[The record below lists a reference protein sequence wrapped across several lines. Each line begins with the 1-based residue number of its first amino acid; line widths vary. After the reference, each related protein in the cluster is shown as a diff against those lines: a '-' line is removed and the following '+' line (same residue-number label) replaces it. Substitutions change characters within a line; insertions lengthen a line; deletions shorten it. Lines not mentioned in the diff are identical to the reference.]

1 MAAVYDARRF
11 CSTPRPMPTARLCPL
26 ADVAALIPAGCWMAE
41 RLAQDPGALADE
53 TVLWITGDVQVPELH
68 LDAPLAS
75 GSPLRDMVERS
86 APGTTTPK
94 RAPFLILVEG
104 QLQIDG
110 ALTCDNTDG
119 ATHLIVRGDAQVHNA
134 VVGGQLLYVQG
145 ALRVQGL
152 LWGHYNH
159 GELHVHGGLQVRV
172 ALFTDEYHLHIE
184 GPEQVEFLLDE
195 VRPVPHLAEFSGE
208 VLGAMF
214 APDFLHG
221 AASGEEGLA
230 AMLDRPQVV
239 AAVRAGDSAVHSS
252 ADIHAAWPLA
262 HDLCADNAISVQ
274 NILTVVHTQ
283 VIAHKEH
290 KAYGW
295 FQQTDFSICQRH
307 VDEDGDQRDDNVFI
321 TVWKTWDF
329 YLSVEQTPAP
339 QGLLQRLAAT
349 LLRRSVPTTPQLTLL
364 YRRYNQGEA
373 GEWQALAEGTDPEA
387 WQACQRAWRGV
398 LDYVRKA
405 VGQHRARYPL
415 HQRLVAT
422 LTAEHIESLTS
433 LPVFT
438 DQYNDWW
445 DSDRNGWWEDDIWV
459 GARQPC
465 MHDGEPWGR
474 ALKLSWHNGD
484 DAPGDDEDNA
494 HSAYQINIDEARDGP
509 AVVEFTCAQRQ
520 NDSRAPLPRG
530 AADHIARLLRFY
542 GAMEAR
548 IRAQAEQDAARQAEA
563 RRIEAAVHL
572 LATPPLASDV
582 PDVAV
587 FPLELMELS
596 AQWQTDGQAYVATVR
611 AHQLAQ
617 DNPEPTAD
625 DAAAA
630 DDEGEDEDAEQEEK
644 ENTLPPDPRKA
655 AAPTV
660 LQLARVV
667 HRYADADL
675 GERFRQRFAFA
686 PDAFVQRAANA
697 GCFIGPVIA
706 LDDGRVLARIG
717 PAYDDTA
724 HWVAVQGPQ
733 HQPLPALRGVGRS
746 PNRHIFAQSDG
757 QQITTHQGFDGPV
770 IARFA
775 LPRGNEGLPTH
786 VQVAP
791 GPLGQRCDEL
801 IPFNDGQRVLLLNPT
816 GIYLLTPTDNGGNDG
831 RSDGGGV
838 QRLHPQTFDEDG
850 PYTWPK
856 NQMDEE
862 VGGQTI
868 TTLALDMLHMALSPD
883 ERHIA
888 VGDQD
893 SSHILLDARGN
904 LVAEYDPQSSYP
916 HHTAFSHDGT
926 RLFANSCH
934 FYWGSTLSVPLAPF
948 PPPVAQEQADAP
960 QRAPTDAE
968 DLPTLDDRCRV
979 YASATQPGL
988 VVLGDADGYLHAL
1001 SDDGQ
1006 ALWRHHIG
1014 STISGMDMAPDGS
1027 VLWAASYGGYL
1038 VRLERSEAGMDPY
1051 SIGTSPYVETSRWIF
1066 WGDEAGPVRW

>member
-1 MAAVYDARRF
+1 
-11 CSTPRPMPTARLCPL
+11 MPTARLCPL
-26 ADVAALIPAGCWMAE
+26 ADVAALIPADCWMAE
-41 RLAQDPGALADE
+41 RLAEDPTALSDE
-53 TVLWITGDVQVPELH
+53 TVLWITGDVQWPELH

-75 GSPLRDMVERS
+75 GSPQRRWWQGLQTGADNTPIPRS
-86 APGTTTPK
+86 L
-94 RAPFLILVEG
+94 FLILVDG
-104 QLQIDG
+104 HLRIDG
-110 ALTCDNTDG
+110 ALTCDDTDG
-119 ATHLIVRGDAQVHNA
+119 TTHLIVTGDAKAHNA
-134 VVGGQLLYVQG
+134 VIGGQLVHVQG
-145 ALRVQGL
+145 ALRVQDL

-159 GELHVHGGLQVRV
+159 GELRVHGGLQARV
-172 ALFTDEYHLHIE
+172 ALFTDEYHLHIAA
-184 GPEQVEFLLDE
+184 PEQVEFLLDE
-195 VRPVPHLAEFSGE
+195 VRPVPHLAEFSCE
-208 VLGAMF
+208 VLGAVF
-214 APDFLHG
+214 APEFLHG
-221 AASGEEGLA
+221 ATSGEEGLA

-252 ADIHAAWPLA
+252 ANIQAAWPLA
-262 HDLCADNAISVQ
+262 HDLCADNSISVP
-274 NILTVVHTQ
+274 NILAVVHTP

-349 LLRRSVPTTPQLTLL
+349 VLRRSVPTTPQLTLL
-364 YRRYNQGEA
+364 YRRYSQGEP
-373 GEWQALAEGTDPEA
+373 GEWQALAEDTDPDA
-387 WQACQRAWRGV
+387 WQACQTAWRGV

-415 HQRLVAT
+415 HQRLVTT
-422 LTAEHIESLTS
+422 LTAEHIERFTS

-445 DSDRNGWWEDDIWV
+445 DSDRNGWWEGDIWV

-484 DAPGDDEDNA
+484 DAPGDEEDNA
-494 HSAYQINIDEARDGP
+494 HSAYQINIDEAREGP
-509 AVVEFTCAQRQ
+509 AVVEFTYAQRQ
-520 NDSRAPLPRG
+520 SDSRAPLPRG

-542 GAMEAR
+542 GAVEAR
-548 IRAQAEQDAARQAEA
+548 VRAKAEQEAARQAEA
-563 RRIEAAVHL
+563 QRIEAAVHL
-572 LATPPLASDV
+572 LATPPLAADV

-596 AQWQTDGQAYVATVR
+596 AQWQADGQAYVAAVR
-611 AHQLAQ
+611 AYQLAQ
-617 DNPEPTAD
+617 DSPEPTASE
-625 DAAAA
+625 AAAA
-630 DDEGEDEDAEQEEK
+630 DGENDDGEEED
-644 ENTLPPDPRKA
+644 NPLPPDPRKA

-667 HRYADADL
+667 HRHADADL

-697 GCFIGPVIA
+697 GCFIGPVFA
-706 LDDGRVLARIG
+706 LDDGRVVARIG
-717 PAYDDTA
+717 AAYDDTA
-724 HWVAVQGPQ
+724 HWVAVQGPH
-733 HQPLPALRGVGRS
+733 HQPLPALRGLGRS
-746 PNRHIFAQSDG
+746 HNRHIFAQSDG
-757 QQITTHQGFDGPV
+757 QQITTHQGFGGPV

-775 LPRGNEGLPTH
+775 LPRGNEGLPPH
-786 VQVAP
+786 VPVAP

-801 IPFNDGQRVLLLNPT
+801 IPFNDGQRVLLRNPT
-816 GIYLLTPTDNGGNDG
+816 GIYLLTPTESGGSDG
-831 RSDGGGV
+831 RSGGGCV

-862 VGGQTI
+862 AGGQTV
-868 TTLALDMLHMALSPD
+868 TVLALDMLHMALSPD
-883 ERHIA
+883 EHRIA

-893 SSHILLDARGN
+893 SSHILLDARGT

-916 HHTAFSHDGT
+916 HHAVFSHDGT

-934 FYWGSTLSVPLAPF
+934 LYWGSTLSVPLAPLS
-948 PPPVAQEQADAP
+948 PLVAQGQQDAP
-960 QRAPTDAE
+960 QPTPSDAE
-968 DLPTLDDRCRV
+968 DLPTLDGRCRV

-988 VVLGDADGYLHAL
+988 VVLGDADGYLHAI

-1014 STISGMDMAPDGS
+1014 STLSGMDMAPDGG

>member
-1 MAAVYDARRF
+1 
-11 CSTPRPMPTARLCPL
+11 MPTARLCPL
-26 ADVAALIPAGCWMAE
+26 ADVAALIPADCWMAE
-41 RLAQDPGALADE
+41 RLAEDPTALADE
-53 TVLWITGDVQVPELH
+53 TVLWITGDVQWPELH

-75 GSPLRDMVERS
+75 GSPQRRWWQGLQTGADNTPIPRS
-86 APGTTTPK
+86 L
-94 RAPFLILVEG
+94 FLILVDG
-104 QLQIDG
+104 HLRIDG
-110 ALTCDNTDG
+110 ALTCDDTDG
-119 ATHLIVRGDAQVHNA
+119 ATHLIVTGNAQAHNA
-134 VVGGQLLYVQG
+134 VIGGQLVHVQG
-145 ALRVQGL
+145 ALRVQDL

-159 GELHVHGGLQVRV
+159 GELRVHGGLQARV
-172 ALFTDEYHLHIE
+172 ALFTDEYHLHIAA
-184 GPEQVEFLLDE
+184 PEQVEFLLDE
-195 VRPVPHLAEFSGE
+195 VRPVPHLAEFSCE
-208 VLGAMF
+208 VLGAVF
-214 APDFLHG
+214 APEFLHG
-221 AASGEEGLA
+221 ATSGEEGLA
-230 AMLDRPQVV
+230 AMLDRSQVV

-252 ADIHAAWPLA
+252 ADIQAAWPLA
-262 HDLCADNAISVQ
+262 HDLCADNRISVP
-274 NILTVVHTQ
+274 NVLAVVHTP

-349 LLRRSVPTTPQLTLL
+349 VLRRSVPTTPQLTLL
-364 YRRYNQGEA
+364 YRRYSHGEA
-373 GEWQALAEGTDPEA
+373 GEWQALAEDTDPDA
-387 WQACQRAWRGV
+387 WQACQTAWRGV

-415 HQRLVAT
+415 HQRLVTT
-422 LTAEHIESLTS
+422 LTAEHIERFTS

-445 DSDRNGWWEDDIWV
+445 DSDRNGWWEGDIWV

-484 DAPGDDEDNA
+484 DAPGDEEDNA
-494 HSAYQINIDEARDGP
+494 HSAYQINIDEAREGP
-509 AVVEFTCAQRQ
+509 AVVEFTYAQRQ
-520 NDSRAPLPRG
+520 SDSRAPLPRG

-542 GAMEAR
+542 GAVEAR
-548 IRAQAEQDAARQAEA
+548 VRAKAEQEAARQAEA
-563 RRIEAAVHL
+563 QRIEAAVHL
-572 LATPPLASDV
+572 LATPPLAADV

-596 AQWQTDGQAYVATVR
+596 ARWQADGQAYVAAVR
-611 AHQLAQ
+611 AYQLAL
-617 DNPEPTAD
+617 DNPEPTAG

-630 DDEGEDEDAEQEEK
+630 DGENDDDEEED
-644 ENTLPPDPRKA
+644 NPLPPDPRKA

-667 HRYADADL
+667 HRHADADL

-697 GCFIGPVIA
+697 GCFIGPVFA
-706 LDDGRVLARIG
+706 LDDGRVVARIG
-717 PAYDDTA
+717 AAYDDTA
-724 HWVAVQGPQ
+724 HWVAVQGPH
-733 HQPLPALRGVGRS
+733 HQPLPTLRGLGRS
-746 PNRHIFAQSDG
+746 HNRHIFAQSDG
-757 QQITTHQGFDGPV
+757 QQITTHQGFGGPV

-775 LPRGNEGLPTH
+775 LPRGNEGLPPH
-786 VQVAP
+786 VPVAP

-801 IPFNDGQRVLLLNPT
+801 IPFNDGQRVLLRNPT
-816 GIYLLTPTDNGGNDG
+816 GIYLLTPTESGGSDG
-831 RSDGGGV
+831 RSGGGGV

-862 VGGQTI
+862 AGGQTV
-868 TTLALDMLHMALSPD
+868 TVLALDMLHMALSPD
-883 ERHIA
+883 EHRIA

-893 SSHILLDARGN
+893 SSHILLDARGT

-916 HHTAFSHDGT
+916 HHAVFSHDGT

-934 FYWGSTLSVPLAPF
+934 LYWGSTLSVPLSPLA
-948 PPPVAQEQADAP
+948 AQGQQDTP
-960 QRAPTDAE
+960 QPAPTDAE
-968 DLPTLDDRCRV
+968 DLPTLDGRCRV

-988 VVLGDADGYLHAL
+988 VVLGDADGYLHAI

-1014 STISGMDMAPDGS
+1014 STISGMDMAPDGG

-1051 SIGTSPYVETSRWIF
+1051 SIGTSLYVETSRWIF

>member
-26 ADVAALIPAGCWMAE
+26 ADVAALIPADCWMAE

-145 ALRVQGL
+145 ALRVRGL

-159 GELHVHGGLQVRV
+159 GELRVQGGLQARV

-195 VRPVPHLAEFSGE
+195 VRPVHHLAEFSGE
-208 VLGAMF
+208 VLGAVF
-214 APDFLHG
+214 APEFLHG

-349 LLRRSVPTTPQLTLL
+349 LLRRSVPTAPQLTLL

-422 LTAEHIESLTS
+422 LTAERIESLTS

-445 DSDRNGWWEDDIWV
+445 DSDRNGWWEGGIWV

-542 GAMEAR
+542 GAMEVR

-630 DDEGEDEDAEQEEK
+630 AATDDEGDDEEEEEED
-644 ENTLPPDPRKA
+644 NTLPPDPRKA

-667 HRYADADL
+667 HRHADADL
-675 GERFRQRFAFA
+675 CERFRQRFAFA

-724 HWVAVQGPQ
+724 HWVAVQGPH

-757 QQITTHQGFDGPV
+757 QQITTHQGFDGPA

-775 LPRGNEGLPTH
+775 LPRGNEGLPPH
-786 VQVAP
+786 VHVAP

-801 IPFNDGQRVLLLNPT
+801 IPFNDGQRVLLRNPT
-816 GIYLLTPTDNGGNDG
+816 GIYLLTPTDNNGSNE
-831 RSDGGGV
+831 DGGV
-838 QRLHPQTFDEDG
+838 KRLHPQTFDEDG

-934 FYWGSTLSVPLAPF
+934 FYWGNTLSVPLAPF

-960 QRAPTDAE
+960 QHTSADAE

-1066 WGDEAGPVRW
+1066 WGDETGPVRW

>member
-1 MAAVYDARRF
+1 
-11 CSTPRPMPTARLCPL
+11 MPTARLCPL
-26 ADVAALIPAGCWMAE
+26 AAVASRLPPDCWIAE
-41 RLAQDPGALADE
+41 RLEQDSGALAE
-53 TVLWITGDVQVPELH
+53 EAVLWITGDVHWHELH

-75 GSPLRDMVERS
+75 GSPLRSWLDGLSEPPS
-86 APGTTTPK
+86 GSPLP
-94 RAPFLILVEG
+94 RAPFLILVDG
-104 QLQIDG
+104 HLQIDG
-110 ALTCDNTDG
+110 ALTSSDTDG
-119 ATHLIVRGDAQVHNA
+119 TTHLIVTGNAQVHNA
-134 VVGGQLLYVQG
+134 VIGGQLVCVQG
-145 ALRVQGL
+145 ALRVQDL

-159 GELHVHGGLQVRV
+159 GELRVHGGLQARV

-195 VRPVPHLAEFSGE
+195 VRPAPHLAEFSSE
-208 VLGAMF
+208 VLGAVF
-214 APDFLHG
+214 APEFH
-221 AASGEEGLA
+221 SGVDAGEDGLA
-230 AMLDRPQVV
+230 ALLDRRQVV
-239 AAVRAGDSAVHSS
+239 AAVRAGDSAVHGS
-252 ADIHAAWPLA
+252 ADIQAAWPLA

-274 NILTVVHTQ
+274 NILAVVHTP

-295 FQQTDFSICQRH
+295 FGQTDFSICQRH

-329 YLSVEQTPAP
+329 YLSVEQVPPAHGP
-339 QGLLQRLAAT
+339 LQRLAAAV
-349 LLRRSVPTTPQLTLL
+349 LRRSVPTTPQLTLL
-364 YRRYNQGEA
+364 YRRYNQGEP

-387 WQACQRAWRGV
+387 WQACQTAWRGV

-415 HQRLVAT
+415 YQRLVAT
-422 LTAEHIESLTS
+422 LTAEHIERFTS

-445 DSDRNGWWEDDIWV
+445 DSDRNGWWEGNIWV

-465 MHDGEPWGR
+465 MHEGEPWGR
-474 ALKLSWHNGD
+474 ALKLSWRNGD
-484 DAPGDDEDNA
+484 EAPGDDEDNA
-494 HSAYQINIDEARDGP
+494 HSAYQINVDEAREGP
-509 AVVEFTCAQRQ
+509 ALVEFAYAQRQ
-520 NDSRAPLPRG
+520 SDSRAPLPRG
-530 AADHIARLLRFY
+530 AADHITRLLRFY
-542 GAMEAR
+542 GAVEAR
-548 IRAQAEQDAARQAEA
+548 IRTQAEQDAARQAEA
-563 RRIEAAVHL
+563 RRIKAAVQL
-572 LATPPLASDV
+572 LATPPLAADV

-596 AQWQTDGQAYVATVR
+596 ARWQADGQAYVATVR

-617 DNPEPTAD
+617 DMPEPTAG
-625 DAAAA
+625 DAAETDDGS
-630 DDEGEDEDAEQEEK
+630 DDEAEEES
-644 ENTLPPDPRKA
+644 TLPPDPRQA

-667 HRYADADL
+667 HQHADVDL

-697 GCFIGPVIA
+697 GCFIGPVIT
-706 LDDGRVLARIG
+706 LDDGRVLARVG
-717 PAYDDTA
+717 AAYDDTA
-724 HWVAVQGPQ
+724 HWVAVQGPH
-733 HQPLPALRGVGRS
+733 HQPLPALRGLGRS
-746 PNRHIFAQSDG
+746 PNRRIFAQSDG
-757 QQITTHQGFDGPV
+757 QQLTTHQGFGGPM

-775 LPRGNEGLPTH
+775 LPRGNEGLPPH
-786 VQVAP
+786 MPVAP

-801 IPFNDGQRVLLLNPT
+801 IPFNNGQRVLLRNPT
-816 GIYLLTPTDNGGNDG
+816 GIYLLTPAANGGSKDG
-831 RSDGGGV
+831 DGV

-850 PYTWPK
+850 PYTWRK

-862 VGGQTI
+862 AGGQAVTV
-868 TTLALDMLHMALSPD
+868 LALDMLHMALSPD

-893 SSHILLDARGN
+893 SSHILLDAQGT

-934 FYWGSTLSVPLAPF
+934 LYWGSTLSVPLSPLA
-948 PPPVAQEQADAP
+948 AQGPQDAP
-960 QRAPTDAE
+960 QHAPTDAE

-988 VVLGDADGYLHAL
+988 VVLGDADGYLHAIG
-1001 SDDGQ
+1001 DDGQ

-1014 STISGMDMAPDGS
+1014 STISGMDMAPDGG

-1066 WGDEAGPVRW
+1066 WSDEAGPLRW

>member
-1 MAAVYDARRF
+1 M
-11 CSTPRPMPTARLCPL
+11 STARLCPL
-26 ADVAALIPAGCWMAE
+26 ADVAALIPADCWMAE
-41 RLAQDPGALADE
+41 RLAEDPTALADE
-53 TVLWITGDVQVPELH
+53 TVLWITGDVQWPELH

-75 GSPLRDMVERS
+75 GSPQRRWWQGLQTGADHTPIPRS
-86 APGTTTPK
+86 L
-94 RAPFLILVEG
+94 FLILVDG
-104 QLQIDG
+104 HLRIDG

-119 ATHLIVRGDAQVHNA
+119 ATHLIVTGDAQVHNA
-134 VVGGQLLYVQG
+134 VIGGQLVHVQG
-145 ALRVQGL
+145 ALRVQDL

-159 GELHVHGGLQVRV
+159 GELRVQGGLQARV
-172 ALFTDEYHLHIE
+172 ALFTDEYHLHIA

-195 VRPVPHLAEFSGE
+195 VRPVPHLAEFSCE
-208 VLGAMF
+208 VLGAVF
-214 APDFLHG
+214 APEFHNG
-221 AASGEEGLA
+221 AASGEDGLA
-230 AMLDRPQVV
+230 AMLHRPQVV

-252 ADIHAAWPLA
+252 ADIQAAWPLA
-262 HDLCADNAISVQ
+262 RDLCADNRISVP
-274 NILTVVHTQ
+274 NILAVVHTP

-329 YLSVEQTPAP
+329 YLSVEQAPAP

-349 LLRRSVPTTPQLTLL
+349 VLRRSVPTTPQLTLL
-364 YRRYNQGEA
+364 YRRYSQGEA
-373 GEWQALAEGTDPEA
+373 GEWQALAEGTAPEA
-387 WQACQRAWRGV
+387 WQACQTAWRGV

-415 HQRLVAT
+415 HQRLLAT
-422 LTAEHIESLTS
+422 LTAEHIERFTS

-445 DSDRNGWWEDDIWV
+445 DSDRNGWWEGDIWV

-494 HSAYQINIDEARDGP
+494 HSAYQINIDEAREGP
-509 AVVEFTCAQRQ
+509 AVVEFTYAQRQ

-542 GAMEAR
+542 GAVEAR
-548 IRAQAEQDAARQAEA
+548 VRAQAEQEAARQAEA

-572 LATPPLASDV
+572 LATPPLAADV

-596 AQWQTDGQAYVATVR
+596 AQWQADGQAYVAAVR

-617 DNPEPTAD
+617 DNPEPAAGD
-625 DAAAA
+625 EAAA
-630 DDEGEDEDAEQEEK
+630 DGESDDEEED
-644 ENTLPPDPRKA
+644 NPLPPDPRKA

-667 HRYADADL
+667 HRHADAEL

-717 PAYDDTA
+717 AAYDDTA
-724 HWVAVQGPQ
+724 HWVAVQGPH
-733 HQPLPALRGVGRS
+733 HQPLPALRGLGRS
-746 PNRHIFAQSDG
+746 HNRRIFAQSDG
-757 QQITTHQGFDGPV
+757 QQITTHQGFGGPV

-775 LPRGNEGLPTH
+775 LPRGNEGLPPH
-786 VQVAP
+786 VPVAP

-801 IPFNDGQRVLLLNPT
+801 IPFNDGQRVLLRNPT
-816 GIYLLTPTDNGGNDG
+816 GIYLLTPTENNSSSDGGNDG
-831 RSDGGGV
+831 GSV

-862 VGGQTI
+862 AGGQTL
-868 TTLALDMLHMALSPD
+868 TMLALDMLHMALSPD

-893 SSHILLDARGN
+893 SSHILLDAQGTR
-904 LVAEYDPQSSYP
+904 VAEYDPQSSYP

-934 FYWGSTLSVPLAPF
+934 LYWGSTLSVPLSPLS
-948 PPPVAQEQADAP
+948 PPSPLAAQGQQDTP
-960 QRAPTDAE
+960 QSTASDAE
-968 DLPTLDDRCRV
+968 DLPTLDNRSRV

-988 VVLGDADGYLHAL
+988 VVLGDADGYLHAIN
-1001 SDDGQ
+1001 DDGQ

-1014 STISGMDMAPDGS
+1014 STLSGMDMSPDAS

>member
-26 ADVAALIPAGCWMAE
+26 ADVAALIPADCWMAE
-41 RLAQDPGALADE
+41 RLAEDPGALADE
-53 TVLWITGDVQVPELH
+53 IALWITGDVQVPEMH

-75 GSPLRDMVERS
+75 GSPLRDMLERS
-86 APGTTTPK
+86 APGTATPK

-104 QLQIDG
+104 HLQVDG

-119 ATHLIVRGDAQVHNA
+119 ATHLIVRGNAQVHNA

-145 ALRVQGL
+145 ALRVQDL

-159 GELHVHGGLQVRV
+159 GELRVHGGLQARV

-349 LLRRSVPTTPQLTLL
+349 VLRRSVPATPQLTLL
-364 YRRYNQGEA
+364 YRRYSQGES

-387 WQACQRAWRGV
+387 WQACQTAWRGV

-422 LTAEHIESLTS
+422 LTAERIESLTS

-445 DSDRNGWWEDDIWV
+445 DSDRNGWWEGDIWV

-548 IRAQAEQDAARQAEA
+548 ISAQAEQDAARQAEA

-572 LATPPLASDV
+572 LATPPLAADV

-596 AQWQTDGQAYVATVR
+596 VQWQADGQAYVATVR

-617 DNPEPTAD
+617 DNPGPTAN
-625 DAAAA
+625 DAAATDHEG
-630 DDEGEDEDAEQEEK
+630 DDEEEEEEDK
-644 ENTLPPDPRKA
+644 TLPPDPRKA

-667 HRYADADL
+667 HRHADADL

-733 HQPLPALRGVGRS
+733 HQPLPALRGLGRS

-757 QQITTHQGFDGPV
+757 QQITTHHGFDGPV

-775 LPRGNEGLPTH
+775 LPRGNEGLPPH

-801 IPFNDGQRVLLLNPT
+801 IPFNDGQRVLLRNPT
-816 GIYLLTPTDNGGNDG
+816 GIYLLTPTENNGSHGE
-831 RSDGGGV
+831 SDTGGV

-934 FYWGSTLSVPLAPF
+934 FYWGNTLSVPLAPF

-960 QRAPTDAE
+960 QHTSADTE
-968 DLPTLDDRCRV
+968 NLPTLDDRCRV

-1006 ALWRHHIG
+1006 AMWRHHIG

>member
-1 MAAVYDARRF
+1 
-11 CSTPRPMPTARLCPL
+11 MPTARLCPL
-26 ADVAALIPAGCWMAE
+26 ADVAALIPADCWMAE
-41 RLAQDPGALADE
+41 RLAKDPAALADE
-53 TVLWITGDVQVPELH
+53 TVLWITGDVQWPELH

-75 GSPLRDMVERS
+75 GSPQRRWWQGLQTGADNTPIPRS
-86 APGTTTPK
+86 L
-94 RAPFLILVEG
+94 FLILVDG
-104 QLQIDG
+104 HLRIDG
-110 ALTCDNTDG
+110 ALTCDDTDG
-119 ATHLIVRGDAQVHNA
+119 ATHLIVTGNAQAHNA
-134 VVGGQLLYVQG
+134 VIGGQLVHVQG
-145 ALRVQGL
+145 ALRVQDL

-159 GELHVHGGLQVRV
+159 GELRVHGGLQARV
-172 ALFTDEYHLHIE
+172 ALFTDEYHLHIAA
-184 GPEQVEFLLDE
+184 PEQVEFLLDE
-195 VRPVPHLAEFSGE
+195 VRPVPHLAEFSCE
-208 VLGAMF
+208 VLGAVF
-214 APDFLHG
+214 APEFLHG
-221 AASGEEGLA
+221 ATSGEEGLA

-252 ADIHAAWPLA
+252 ADIQAAWPLA
-262 HDLCADNAISVQ
+262 HDLCADNRISVP
-274 NILTVVHTQ
+274 NILAVVHTP

-295 FQQTDFSICQRH
+295 FQQTDFSVCQRH

-329 YLSVEQTPAP
+329 YLSVEQTPAS
-339 QGLLQRLAAT
+339 QGPLQRLAAT
-349 LLRRSVPTTPQLTLL
+349 VLRRSVPTTPQLTLL
-364 YRRYNQGEA
+364 YRRYSQGEA

-387 WQACQRAWRGV
+387 WQACQTAWRGV

-422 LTAEHIESLTS
+422 LTAQHIERFTS

-445 DSDRNGWWEDDIWV
+445 DSDRNGWWEGDIWV

-484 DAPGDDEDNA
+484 DAPGDEEDNA
-494 HSAYQINIDEARDGP
+494 HSAYQINIDEAREGP
-509 AVVEFTCAQRQ
+509 AVVEFTYAQRQ
-520 NDSRAPLPRG
+520 SDSRAPLPRG

-542 GAMEAR
+542 GAVEAR
-548 IRAQAEQDAARQAEA
+548 VRAKAEQEAARQAEA
-563 RRIEAAVHL
+563 QRIEAAVHL
-572 LATPPLASDV
+572 LATPPLAADV

-596 AQWQTDGQAYVATVR
+596 ARWQADGQAYVAAVR
-611 AHQLAQ
+611 AYQLAL
-617 DNPEPTAD
+617 DNPEPTAG

-630 DDEGEDEDAEQEEK
+630 DGENDDDEEED
-644 ENTLPPDPRKA
+644 NPLPPDPRKA

-667 HRYADADL
+667 HRHADADL

-697 GCFIGPVIA
+697 GCFIGPVFA
-706 LDDGRVLARIG
+706 LDDGRVVARIG
-717 PAYDDTA
+717 AAYDDTA
-724 HWVAVQGPQ
+724 HWVAVQGQ
-733 HQPLPALRGVGRS
+733 HHQPLPTLRGLGRS
-746 PNRHIFAQSDG
+746 HNRRIFAQSDG
-757 QQITTHQGFDGPV
+757 QQITTHQGFGGPV

-775 LPRGNEGLPTH
+775 LPRGNEGLPPH
-786 VQVAP
+786 VPVAP

-801 IPFNDGQRVLLLNPT
+801 IPFNDGQRVLLRNPT
-816 GIYLLTPTDNGGNDG
+816 GIYLLTPTESGGSDG
-831 RSDGGGV
+831 RSGGGCV

-862 VGGQTI
+862 AGGQTV
-868 TTLALDMLHMALSPD
+868 TVLALDMLHMALSPD
-883 ERHIA
+883 EHRIA

-893 SSHILLDARGN
+893 SSHILLDAQGT

-916 HHTAFSHDGT
+916 HHAVFSHDGT

-934 FYWGSTLSVPLAPF
+934 LYWGSTLSVPLAPLS
-948 PPPVAQEQADAP
+948 PLAEQGQQDAP
-960 QRAPTDAE
+960 QPTPSDAE
-968 DLPTLDDRCRV
+968 DLPTLDGRCRV

-988 VVLGDADGYLHAL
+988 VVLGDADGYLHAI

-1014 STISGMDMAPDGS
+1014 STISGMDMAPDGG